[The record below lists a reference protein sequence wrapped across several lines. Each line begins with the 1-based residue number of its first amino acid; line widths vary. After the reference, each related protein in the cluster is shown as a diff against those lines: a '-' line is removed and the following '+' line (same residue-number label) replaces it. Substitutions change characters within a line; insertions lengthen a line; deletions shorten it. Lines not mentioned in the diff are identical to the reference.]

1 MSFVKCNFKEQKILC
16 CLQVRKK
23 IIIIIIIVENMFL
36 MSIVHCVSNL
46 FDGALKGKDTKFL
59 LKEHQQKK
67 P

>member
-23 IIIIIIIVENMFL
+23 IIIIIIIIVENMFL

-46 FDGALKGKDTKFL
+46 FDGALKGKDT
-59 LKEHQQKK
+59 
-67 P
+67 